1 MTPSQAG
8 NHWNPRAEQLAAYV
22 DGELDAAAF
31 ERLRSWL
38 ADHPETSAELR
49 AQQRLLHLWQTAEPA
64 QPSAQQ
70 WASALDRVEKGIAAT
85 PPTLSLWQQPF
96 FKLALLTVGTAAA
109 LLLALPSAPWRQAK
123 EPLPA
128 GQPARGVA
136 VNETEMVRLRAAQ
149 NEKTAPKAA
158 PAEDDLL
165 EGLLADDFQWTNE
178 SSQRVKDPA
187 KGEARGR
194 RSTTG
199 PSASD
204 RQNAPR
210 AP

>member
-1 MTPSQAG
+1 MTPSQTG
-8 NHWNPRAEQLAAYV
+8 NHWTPRAEQLAAYV

-31 ERLRSWL
+31 ERVRSWL

-49 AQQRLLHLWQTAEPA
+49 AHQRLLHLWQTAEPV

-70 WASALDRVEKGIAAT
+70 WASALDRVERGIAAT

-96 FKLALLTVGTAAA
+96 FQLALLTVGTAAA

-123 EPLPA
+123 EPPPA
-128 GQPARGVA
+128 GQPARGVV

-204 RQNAPR
+204 RQSAPR

>member
-1 MTPSQAG
+1 MTPSQTG
-8 NHWNPRAEQLAAYV
+8 NHWNPGAEQLAAYV
-22 DGELDAAAF
+22 DGELDTATF

-49 AQQRLLHLWQTAEPA
+49 SHQRLIHLWQTAEPV
-64 QPSAQQ
+64 QPSAPQ
-70 WASALDRVEKGIAAT
+70 WAGALDRVEKGIAAT

-96 FKLALLTVGTAAA
+96 FQLTLLALGTAAA

-123 EPLPA
+123 EPPP
-128 GQPARGVA
+128 GQPAREVI
-136 VNETEMVRLRAAQ
+136 VNETEMVRLRPAQ
-149 NEKTAPKAA
+149 NEKSAPKAA
-158 PAEDDLL
+158 PGEDDWL
-165 EGLLADDFQWTNE
+165 EGLLPDDFQWTTEN
-178 SSQRVKDPA
+178 SGRARDSA
-187 KGEARGR
+187 KREARNR
-194 RSTTG
+194 RSTTE